1 MYAEIGT
8 CMEEYAYVC
17 KTKSNIFLPKKTNTF
32 DKQIYKC
39 MHKHCKIMQKKTEN
53 MEIHINVLTVHGFQK
68 YNNSSKNWRRKN
80 KKTDN
85 QKLCKYLEKLG
96 KNMQYFEYINF
107 NYQYL
112 KKYSKIRN

>member
-68 YNNSSKNWRRKN
+68 YNNSSKNWKKLRKQTIKN
-80 KKTDN
+80 YANIWKSVEKTCN
-85 QKLCKYLEKLG
+85 ILNILILT
-96 KNMQYFEYINF
+96 I
-107 NYQYL
+107 
-112 KKYSKIRN
+112 SI

>member
-1 MYAEIGT
+1 MFAKLSPTFFCQKKPTHSTNKYIN
-8 CMEEYAYVC
+8 VC
-17 KTKSNIFLPKKTNTF
+17 TNIAKSCKKTK
-32 DKQIYKC
+32 
-39 MHKHCKIMQKKTEN
+39 N